1 MERYMEWVL
10 VSLMWLFFTI
20 IVFASASIAVAF
32 VWFVY
37 LVSKRFRDDDPY
49 TFEDR
54 GDP

>member
-37 LVSKRFRDDDPY
+37 LVSKIFRDDDPY